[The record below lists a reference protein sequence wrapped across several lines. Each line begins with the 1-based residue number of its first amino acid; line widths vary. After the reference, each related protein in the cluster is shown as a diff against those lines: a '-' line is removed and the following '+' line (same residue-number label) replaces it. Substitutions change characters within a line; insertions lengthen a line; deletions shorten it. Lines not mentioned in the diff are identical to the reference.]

1 MRIHQGWV
9 SARAVPAALALVMAA
24 VGTTTQAEAAQMREY
39 RAVAI
44 SAGGERIAAIESA
57 DPGVPGRRAHG
68 RAHGHIVVRDAASG
82 KITAEYDPCATC
94 SYDFPSWSPDRSP
107 DHPALAFIAAD
118 PQGGVATL
126 WVARAG
132 KLTPVGAVK
141 GVANTARWSPSGADI
156 ALLAT
161 VGATKQTGAVE
172 AGARQVGEI
181 GVNED
186 AQRIAVVPAA
196 GGPLRL
202 VSPADTFVYEYD
214 WTPDGKGF
222 VATSAKGNGDNNW
235 WVATL
240 GHIDAASGALRI
252 IAAPKM
258 QVSLPHVSA
267 DGRTVAFVGGLMSD
281 FGSVGGDIFTV
292 PLAGGEPVD
301 VTPGYAGS
309 FNGLA
314 WKGAQLLA
322 SSLQG
327 DRMAVVAVDPGA
339 RTAHTLWS
347 GAVAANGSRDGRIV
361 FSRDG
366 SSAVS
371 VMETYE
377 AAPRVHAG
385 RLPELNAITRDN
397 DGFAPQVAARSI
409 AWTNEG
415 YRSQG
420 WLIGP
425 RQVAPGRKHPMVVIV
440 HGGPA
445 SAAMPRF
452 VASGESGNA
461 LVRELVERGYFVFQP
476 NPRGSFGQGLA
487 FTQAN
492 QRDFGGG
499 DWRDILAGVDAV
511 VKEAPVDGARLGLMG
526 HSYGGFM
533 TMWGVTHSTRFK
545 AAVAG
550 AGIAN
555 WISYYGQNGID
566 QWMVPFFGAAMYDDP
581 AVYRRASPI
590 ESIKNAKTPT
600 LLYVG
605 ERDVETPAVQS
616 MEFWHGLRAIGT
628 PTTLVIY
635 DGEGHAIRKPEHQLD
650 QRKRT
655 VEWFER
661 YLR

>member
-1 MRIHQGWV
+1 MRFKHEWAG
-9 SARAVPAALALVMAA
+9 ALALTLAA
-24 VGTTTQAEAAQMREY
+24 TAADAANMREY
-39 RAVAI
+39 RSVAI
-44 SAGGERIAAIESA
+44 SAGGERVVAIESS
-57 DPGVPGRRAHG
+57 DPGVPGRRPHG
-68 RAHGHIVVRDAASG
+68 RIVVRDAATGNIS
-82 KITAEYDPCATC
+82 AEYDPCAAC
-94 SYDFPSWSPDRSP
+94 SYDFPSWSPDGASV
-107 DHPALAFIAAD
+107 AFIAAD

-126 WVARAG
+126 WVARAS
-132 KLTPVGAVK
+132 KTTPLGAVK
-141 GVANTARWSPSGADI
+141 GVASTARWSPDGASI

-161 VGATKQTGAVE
+161 VNATKQAGAVE

-181 GVNED
+181 GINED

-196 GGPLRL
+196 GGQLRL
-202 VSPADTFVYEYD
+202 VSPADTYVYEYD

-258 QVSLPHVSA
+258 QVSLPHVSP

-292 PLAGGEPVD
+292 PLAGLPGNNEPVNL
-301 VTPGYAGS
+301 TPAYAGS

-314 WKGAQLLA
+314 WKGAQLVA

-327 DRMAVVAVDPGA
+327 PEMAVVGIDPSAPPGA
-339 RTAHTLWS
+339 RTRTLWS

-366 SSAVS
+366 ASAVS
-371 VMETYE
+371 VLETWE

-385 RLPELNAITRDN
+385 RLPELKAITRDN
-397 DGFAPQVAARSI
+397 DAFAPQVAARSI
-409 AWTNEG
+409 DWTNEG

-420 WLIGP
+420 WLVGP
-425 RQVAPGRKHPMVVIV
+425 RQLQAGRKHPMVVVV

-452 VASGESGNA
+452 VAGGEFGNP
-461 LVRELVERGYFVFQP
+461 LVRELVERGYFVFYP

-492 QRDFGGG
+492 RRDFGGG

-511 VKEAPVDGARLGLMG
+511 LREAPVDGARLGLMG

-533 TMWGVTHSTRFK
+533 TMWGVTHSKRFK

-581 AVYRRASPI
+581 AVYRKASPI
-590 ESIKNAKTPT
+590 ESIKEATTPT

-661 YLR
+661 YL

>member
-1 MRIHQGWV
+1 MRVNDGWV
-9 SARAVPAALALVMAA
+9 RAAAVAGTAALALAA
-24 VGTTTQAEAAQMREY
+24 AGAEAAQMREY
-39 RAVAI
+39 RSVAI
-44 SAGGERIAAIESA
+44 SAGGERIAAIESL

-68 RAHGHIVVRDAASG
+68 QIVVRDAASG
-82 KITAEYDPCATC
+82 RITAEYDPCATC
-94 SYDFPSWSPDRSP
+94 SYDFPSWSPDREG
-107 DHPALAFIAAD
+107 LAFIAAD
-118 PQGGVATL
+118 AQAGVATL
-126 WVARAG
+126 WVARGG
-132 KLTPVGAVK
+132 KTVAIGAVK
-141 GVANTARWSPSGADI
+141 GVANTARWSPDGASI

-172 AGARQVGEI
+172 AGARLVGEI
-181 GVNED
+181 GVSED
-186 AQRIAVVPAA
+186 AQRIAIVPAA
-196 GGPLRL
+196 GGALRL
-202 VSPADTFVYEYD
+202 VSPADTYVYEYD

-222 VATSAKGNGDNNW
+222 VATSATGNGDNNW
-235 WVATL
+235 WIATL
-240 GHIDAASGALRI
+240 GHVDAASGTLRI
-252 IAAPKM
+252 IAAPRM
-258 QVSLPHVSA
+258 QASLPHVSP

-301 VTPGYAGS
+301 ITPRYAGS

-327 DRMAVVAVDPGA
+327 AEMAVVAIDPREGST
-339 RTAHTLWS
+339 RRLWS
-347 GAVAANGSRDGRIV
+347 GAVGASGSAAGRIV
-361 FSRDG
+361 FSADG

-371 VMETYE
+371 VQETYE
-377 AAPRVHAG
+377 VAPRIVAG
-385 RLPELNAITRDN
+385 RLPELSAITHDN

-420 WLIGP
+420 WLVGP
-425 RQVAPGRKHPMVVIV
+425 RSVQPGRKHPMVVIV

-452 VASGESGNA
+452 VAAGEFGNP

-476 NPRGSFGQGLA
+476 NPRGSYGQGLA
-487 FTQAN
+487 FTMAN
-492 QRDFGGG
+492 RRDFGGG
-499 DWRDILAGVDAV
+499 DWRDILAGVDAAIR
-511 VKEAPVDGARLGLMG
+511 EAPIDGTRLGLMG

-581 AVYRRASPI
+581 AVYRAASPI

-600 LLYVG
+600 LMYVG

-616 MEFWHGLRAIGT
+616 MEFWHGLRAVGT
-628 PTTLVIY
+628 PAALVIY

-655 VEWFER
+655 VEWFEK